1 MTPPKPLAAHIVVI
15 DDDPTTCELL
25 RDALARL
32 SSKVSTFTSARA
44 ALELVAAEDVDIVVT
59 DLGMPDM
66 SGIEVCERVIGTRPD
81 TPVVV
86 LTGQGNL
93 EAAVAALRAGAFDFL
108 TKPID
113 LKLLDLAMERAALHR
128 QMKQEVRRLRHA
140 VVTGERPVA
149 VIGSSSAMRRVYNLI
164 TRIGSSDASVLI
176 HGETGTGKEL
186 VARAIHMASAR
197 KDGPFVAI
205 NCAAVPS
212 NLIESELFG
221 HARGA
226 FTDAKAQ
233 RGGLFL
239 EANGGTLFLD
249 EIGELPID
257 VQPKLLR
264 ALQERKVRPVG
275 ANAEV
280 PFDARLLA
288 ASNRDL
294 EHEVEEKR
302 FREDLYYRVNVVRLD
317 LPPLRDR
324 GGDVL
329 ELANHF
335 LQELSVRSGRPSP
348 ALSAPVAEK
357 LLSYRWP
364 GNVREL
370 ENCIERAVA
379 LAEYDTLTVHDL
391 PEKVRAFTADRFVVT
406 ADDATEI
413 ISMDQVERRY
423 VARVLNL
430 VGGNK
435 TRAAHVLGFDR
446 RTLYRKLERWGMAE
460 ALRRRVRRSLSR
472 TKRSAPS
479 GSSPS
484 R

>member
-1 MTPPKPLAAHIVVI
+1 
-15 DDDPTTCELL
+15 
-25 RDALARL
+25 
-32 SSKVSTFTSARA
+32 
-44 ALELVAAEDVDIVVT
+44 
-59 DLGMPDM
+59 MPDM
-66 SGIEVCERVIGTRPD
+66 SGIEVCERVLGIRPD
-81 TPVVV
+81 LPVIV

-108 TKPID
+108 TKPVD
-113 LKLLDLAMERAALHR
+113 LKLLDIAVERAVAHSQL
-128 QMKQEVRRLRHA
+128 KQEIRRLRQA
-140 VVTGERPVA
+140 VVTGDRPVS
-149 VIGSSSAMRRVYNLI
+149 VIGSSSAMRRGYHLI
-164 TRIGSSDASVLI
+164 TRIGASDASVLI

-186 VARAIHMASAR
+186 VARAIHAASSR

-205 NCAAVPS
+205 NCAAVPAA
-212 NLIESELFG
+212 LIESELFG

-233 RGGLFL
+233 RAGLFV

-249 EIGELPID
+249 EIGELPIE

-275 ANAEV
+275 SNTEI

-329 ELANHF
+329 ELAHHF
-335 LQELSVRSGRPSP
+335 LKELGVRSGKP
-348 ALSAPVAEK
+348 ALGLSAPVADK

-379 LAEYDTLTVHDL
+379 LAEYETLTVHDL

-423 VARVLNL
+423 VARVLSL

-435 TRAAHVLGFDR
+435 TKAAEVLGFDR
-446 RTLYRKLERWGMAE
+446 RTLYRKLERWGIAD
-460 ALRRRVRRSLSR
+460 ALTPRWGDRGALTRGALTRGALTRGALTRGALTPGPSPPRGEGNLIHARLLSVH
-472 TKRSAPS
+472 APTRFLP
-479 GSSPS
+479 SPGTGD
-484 R
+484 